1 MATRFGWGKNG
12 GTTLGDV
19 RDALAG
25 RAFGYGGAPT
35 VAVSP
40 TKTAIDASL
49 GSDFLIQLRASSVFK
64 IGNPTNDDDSTELV
78 FHLKGI
84 TTFGTVVWDTAYAL
98 TGAIATFSTAK
109 VKSIAFRKV
118 PGLTTQYR
126 EIWRTTSEA
135 V

>member
-25 RAFGYGGAPT
+25 RAFGYGGAPV

-40 TKTAIDASL
+40 ATTPIDASL
-49 GSDFLIQLRASSVFK
+49 GSDFLITMRATSVFK
-64 IGNPTNDDDSTELV
+64 IANPTNDDDATELV
-78 FHLKGI
+78 FHIKGI
-84 TTFGTVVWDTAYAL
+84 TTFGSLVWGTAYAL

-118 PGLTTQYR
+118 PGLTTQYT
-126 EIWRTTSEA
+126 ELWRTTSKA